1 MLYTTYMTSTKLLSL
16 GLILAA
22 VILEAI
28 ADISF
33 KQWSL
38 TKNNALVGAGFLIYM
53 IGTVFWI
60 ISLRYEGL
68 AKAISLFTVLNLIVI
83 AGVGILLFK
92 EHLSLVNK
100 LGIGFGIISVILLE
114 L

>member
-1 MLYTTYMTSTKLLSL
+1 MNKSKIIALV
-16 GLILAA
+16 LILLA

-38 TKNNALVGAGFLIYM
+38 TKNNTLVVIGFVVYM

-60 ISLRYEGL
+60 LSLRYESL

-83 AGVGILLFK
+83 VIIGMLLFK

-100 LGIGFGIISVILLE
+100 LGVALGIISIILLE
-114 L
+114 W

>member
-1 MLYTTYMTSTKLLSL
+1 MKQLVNPL
-16 GLILAA
+16 GLKLTFFALIALAIIFE
-22 VILEAI
+22 VT
-28 ADISF
+28 ADIIF
-33 KQWSL
+33 KQWSI
-38 TKNNALVGAGFLIYM
+38 TKSNTLVSVGFIIYT

-68 AKAISLFTVLNLIVI
+68 AKAISLFTVLNLIII
-83 AGVGILLFK
+83 AAVGIVLFK

-100 LGIGFGIISVILLE
+100 LGIALGIISVILLE

>member
-1 MLYTTYMTSTKLLSL
+1 MTNTKLLSL

-38 TKNNALVGAGFLIYM
+38 TKNNTLVGVGFFIYM
-53 IGTVFWI
+53 IGTIFWI
-60 ISLRYEGL
+60 LSLRYEGL
-68 AKAISLFTVLNLIVI
+68 AKAISLFTVLNLIAIVAI
-83 AGVGILLFK
+83 GIVLFK

-100 LGIGFGIISVILLE
+100 LGIGLGIISVILLE